1 MTPDEKMQAEYMVE
15 RNAMI
20 KQEDE
25 EFQELVQ
32 QLAQGEILDRKDTDN
47 TAPHDQGP
55 LEIIETMPEHES
67 IKVSWAA
74 VEGAIGYNV
83 YTGAD
88 LGRMY
93 AAKHRALRR
102 AFNKRKRQAR
112 ARTGR
117 R

>member
-1 MTPDEKMQAEYMVE
+1 MTSDEKMQAEYMVE

-25 EFQELVQ
+25 EFQTLVDELV
-32 QLAQGEILDRKDTDN
+32 QGEILDRKAEAN
-47 TAPHDQGP
+47 TAPHDQGAF
-55 LEIIETMPEHES
+55 EIVELLPPGVM
-67 IKVSWAA
+67 KLSWEA
-74 VEGAIGYNV
+74 VEGATGYNI
-83 YTGAD
+83 YTGSD

-93 AAKHRALRR
+93 AEKHRALRR
-102 AFNKRKRQAR
+102 AFNRRKKQAR